1 MADKSFFID
10 TTKCTACRG
19 CQVACKQ
26 WNKLPATK
34 TSNWGS
40 YQNPADLSFATFK
53 LVRFREVVSG
63 GKLRWYFFPDQCR
76 HCLEPPCKDTAEG
89 YVDGAILQ
97 DEATGA
103 VIYTDKTRKLSD
115 SAFEEVRESCPYNI
129 PRQDPATRLV
139 TKCTMCFDRVSNGL
153 MPACVKA
160 CPTGTM
166 NFGNRR
172 DMMKMAKARLAQ
184 LKKAGYRKAQLLDAD
199 SIRVIFAVVDDPM
212 IYYKF
217 AVAQNDVGIN
227 RKLAL
232 RKLLR
237 PATGLVAGVA
247 MLGSIADTSRSE

>member
-26 WNKLPATK
+26 WNKLPATR
-34 TSNWGS
+34 TFNWGS

-166 NFGNRR
+166 NFGNRG

-184 LKKAGYRKAQLLDAD
+184 VKKAGYRKAQLLDAD
-199 SIRVIFAVVDDPM
+199 SIRVVFLVVDDPM

-217 AVAQNDVGIN
+217 AVAQNDVGIS

-232 RKLLR
+232 RKLFR

>member
-1 MADKSFFID
+1 
-10 TTKCTACRG
+10 
-19 CQVACKQ
+19 
-26 WNKLPATK
+26 
-34 TSNWGS
+34 
-40 YQNPADLSFATFK
+40 
-53 LVRFREVVSG
+53 
-63 GKLRWYFFPDQCR
+63 
-76 HCLEPPCKDTAEG
+76 
-89 YVDGAILQ
+89 VDGAILQ

-115 SAFEEVRESCPYNI
+115 AAFEEVRESCPYNI

-184 LKKAGYRKAQLLDAD
+184 VKKAGYRKAQLLDAD
-199 SIRVIFAVVDDPM
+199 SIRVVFLVVDDPM

-217 AVAQNDVGIN
+217 AVAQNDVGIS

-232 RKLLR
+232 RKLFR